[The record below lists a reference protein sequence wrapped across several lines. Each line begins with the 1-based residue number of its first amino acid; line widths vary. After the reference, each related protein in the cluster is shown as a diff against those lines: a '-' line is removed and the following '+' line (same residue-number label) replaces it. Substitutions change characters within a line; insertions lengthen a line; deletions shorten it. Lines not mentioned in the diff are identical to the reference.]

1 MRKARSGII
10 ARRNEMLS
18 TLTKQV
24 TTIYTLVTTDMRGT
38 IIDIEL
44 FDKEPTFPLTK
55 HHSLYVGDIN
65 GGDTARIFPT
75 LKAV

>member
-10 ARRNEMLS
+10 ARENEMLT
-18 TLTKQV
+18 TLTPQV
-24 TTIYTLVTTDMRGT
+24 TTIFTLVTTDMRGT

-44 FDKEPTFPLTK
+44 FDKEPTFPLTR

-65 GGDTARIFPT
+65 GGDTRRLFPA